1 MRQASAM
8 PHSVGSLPPNATSH
22 APHDSK
28 ARLQNGDET
37 HGFMAK
43 PCTPHLIAQ
52 RVQLF
57 KLQACN
63 VGGRGDSPRP
73 FSRGFKGDTLFRERE
88 YPPLSV
94 QRQALLSPR
103 HQCRSFLCTCA
114 KKRKRKQEAPAGRG
128 EGFLLCCVCIF
139 RREKI
144 TSGGA
149 PLCKY

>member
-1 MRQASAM
+1 M
-8 PHSVGSLPPNATSH
+8 PHSASSLPPRKRHS
-22 APHDSK
+22 
-28 ARLQNGDET
+28 RLTTVRRGCDLSRLAGI
-37 HGFMAK
+37 HGEAMYTAL
-43 PCTPHLIAQ
+43 TL
-52 RVQLF
+52 RS
-57 KLQACN
+57 ACSSS
-63 VGGRGDSPRP
+63 SPRP
-73 FSRGFKGDTLFRERE
+73 AMQTFLSGDLKGDTLFRERE